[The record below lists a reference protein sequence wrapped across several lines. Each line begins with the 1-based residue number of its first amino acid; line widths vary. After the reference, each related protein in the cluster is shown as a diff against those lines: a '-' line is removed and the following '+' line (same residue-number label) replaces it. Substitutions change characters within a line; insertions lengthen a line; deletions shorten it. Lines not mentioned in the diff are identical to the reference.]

1 MAPLS
6 VLGVP
11 TSAAA
16 FAPGQ
21 ELAPAALR
29 QAGLLDRLSAA
40 GAQVSDLG
48 DSPVWRWRPDTARP
62 RAQNL
67 VEVARIARETRD
79 RVASARDDAGV
90 LLLLGGDCTIE
101 LGTVAGHVARDEDLG
116 LVYFDVHPDLNTP
129 ASVHEGALDWMGM
142 AHALGVDGVEREL
155 AGIGP
160 RTPLLDDRQVLFFSY
175 GPDQATPFEL
185 EQMERRRLARVSVD
199 EVRADPEG
207 TARRAMN
214 EFGARFTRLLVH
226 FDVDTI
232 DFNDAPLS
240 ENTGR
245 GEGLPL
251 DTAMRA
257 LRVLVGSER
266 LAALT
271 VTELNPL
278 HGDEGGHTIGRLVD
292 GLADCLAGSPALS
305 FKSVRPH
312 PERR

>member
-1 MAPLS
+1 MPAVT

-29 QAGLLDRLSAA
+29 EAGLLDRLTAEGVEVA
-40 GAQVSDLG
+40 DLG

-67 VEVARIARETRD
+67 AEVARIARETGE
-79 RVASARDDAGV
+79 RVARARQEEHP
-90 LLLLGGDCTIE
+90 LLVLGGDCTVE
-101 LGTVAGHVARDEDLG
+101 LGTVAGHVAGDGDVG

-142 AHALGVDGVEREL
+142 AHALGVDGAEAEL

-175 GPDQATPFEL
+175 GPEQATPFEL
-185 EQMERRRLARVSVD
+185 EQMERRGLARISVD
-199 EVRADPEG
+199 EVSADPEG
-207 TARRAMN
+207 AARRALDEM
-214 EFGARFTRLLVH
+214 GGRFARLLVH

-251 DTAMRA
+251 DVAMRA

-278 HGDEGGHTIGRLVD
+278 HGDEEGRTLARLVA
-292 GLADCLAGSPALS
+292 GLADCLVSSTA
-305 FKSVRPH
+305 VRGG
-312 PERR
+312 

>member
-1 MAPLS
+1 MPSLT

-29 QAGLLDRLSAA
+29 EAGLIDRLSAE
-40 GAQVSDLG
+40 GVEVSDLG
-48 DSPVWRWRPDTARP
+48 DSPVWRWRPDAARP

-67 VEVARIARETRD
+67 AEVARIARETGE
-79 RVASARDDAGV
+79 RVARAREESGV
-90 LLLLGGDCTIE
+90 LLVLGGDCTIE
-101 LGTVAGHVARDEDLG
+101 LGTVAGHAGEDVG

-142 AHALGVDGVEREL
+142 AHALGVEGVEREL
-155 AGIGP
+155 AGIGG

-185 EQMERRRLARVSVD
+185 EQMERRGLARVSVD
-199 EVRADPEG
+199 EVAADPEG
-207 TARRAMN
+207 AARRAFD
-214 EFGARFTRLLVH
+214 ELGARFARLLVH

-251 DTAMRA
+251 DTAMQA
-257 LRVLVGSER
+257 LRVLVASER

-278 HGDEGGHTIGRLVD
+278 HGDEEGQTIGRLVD
-292 GLADCLAGSPALS
+292 GLTDCLVSSPAL
-305 FKSVRPH
+305 RDG
-312 PERR
+312 

>member
-1 MAPLS
+1 MSALS

-11 TSAAA
+11 TSAGA

-29 QAGLLDRLSAA
+29 KAGLLDRLSAGGLEVA
-40 GAQVSDLG
+40 DLG
-48 DSPVWRWRPDTARP
+48 DSPMWRWRPDTARP

-67 VEVARIARETRD
+67 AEVARIARETGE
-79 RVASARDDAGV
+79 RVARARDESGV
-90 LLLLGGDCTIE
+90 VLVLGGDCTIE
-101 LGTVAGHVARDEDLG
+101 LGTVAGHVAREEDVG

-142 AHALGVDGVEREL
+142 AHALAVDGVPAEL

-185 EQMERRRLARVSVD
+185 EQMERRGLARVSVD
-199 EVRADPEG
+199 EVAADPEG
-207 TARRAMN
+207 AARQAID
-214 EFGARFTRLLVH
+214 EFGARFARLLVH

-278 HGDEGGHTIGRLVD
+278 HGDEEGRTIGRLVN
-292 GLADCLAGSPALS
+292 GLADCLVSAPAL
-305 FKSVRPH
+305 RDG
-312 PERR
+312 

>member
-1 MAPLS
+1 MPALA

-11 TSAAA
+11 TSAGA

-29 QAGLLDRLSAA
+29 EAGLLDRLRA
-40 GAQVSDLG
+40 GGVEVTDLG
-48 DSPVWRWRPDTARP
+48 DSPAWRWRPDPARP

-67 VEVARIARETRD
+67 AEVTRIARETAD
-79 RVASARDDAGV
+79 RVARAREGRRP
-90 LLLLGGDCTIE
+90 LLVLGGDCTIE
-101 LGTVAGHVARDEDLG
+101 LGTVAGHLDEDVG

-129 ASVHEGALDWMGM
+129 HSVHEGAFDWMGM
-142 AHALGVDGVEREL
+142 AHALGVDGAEPEL
-155 AGIGP
+155 AGIGA

-175 GPDQATPFEL
+175 GPEQAKPFEL
-185 EQMERRRLARVSVD
+185 EQMERRGLARTSVD
-199 EVRADPEG
+199 EVLAEPEAA
-207 TARRAMN
+207 ARRAVD
-214 EFGARFTRLLVH
+214 EFGARFARLMVH
-226 FDVDTI
+226 FDVDTV

-257 LRVLVGSER
+257 LRVLVGSEN

-278 HGDEGGHTIGRLVD
+278 HGDEEGQTIGRLVE
-292 GLADCLAGSPALS
+292 GLADCLVRSPALS
-305 FKSVRPH
+305 FR
-312 PERR
+312 

>member
-1 MAPLS
+1 MPALT

-29 QAGLLDRLSAA
+29 EAGLLDRLRAEGIEVA
-40 GAQVSDLG
+40 DLG
-48 DSPVWRWRPDTARP
+48 DSPVWRWRPDTDRP

-67 VEVARIARETRD
+67 AEVARIARETGD
-79 RVASARDDAGV
+79 RVSRAREDSGV
-90 LLLLGGDCTIE
+90 VLVLGGDCTVE
-101 LGTVAGHVARDEDLG
+101 LGTVAGHVARDEDVG

-142 AHALGVDGVEREL
+142 AHALGVDGVEPAL
-155 AGIGP
+155 AGVGA
-160 RTPLLDDRQVLFFSY
+160 RTPQLDDRQVLFFSY

-185 EQMERRRLARVSVD
+185 EQMERRGLIRVSVD
-199 EVRADPEG
+199 EVAADPEG
-207 TARRAMN
+207 AARRVVD
-214 EFGARFTRLLVH
+214 EFGARFARLLVH
-226 FDVDTI
+226 FDVDTV

-278 HGDEGGHTIGRLVD
+278 HGDEEGQTIGRLVD
-292 GLADCLAGSPALS
+292 GLTECLVKP
-305 FKSVRPH
+305 
-312 PERR
+312 